1 MIIEMEVELA
11 DKPGQ
16 LMMVIE
22 PISKR
27 GGNFL
32 GIYHLRDRVKA
43 SNIVPVVFNFEV
55 ENLNQLNQI
64 KNDLLEADLNIIRI
78 ESEVGLYYCTIILI
92 GHVYA
97 TDIKDTIDSIL
108 NLGVLV
114 RKVDSRIVRP
124 EEVSSVKISIQVDS
138 KDKFEK
144 VYKLINEICEKKN
157 LFAITEL
164 L

>member
-1 MIIEMEVELA
+1 MEVELA

-32 GIYHLRDRVKA
+32 GIYHLRDRLKQG
-43 SNIVPVVFNFEV
+43 NIVPVVFNFEV
-55 ENLNQLNQI
+55 ETLSQLDKI
-64 KNDLLEADLNIIRI
+64 KNDLLEAGISIIRI

-97 TDIKDTIDSIL
+97 TNIKETLDAIL
-108 NLGVLV
+108 DLGIIV
-114 RKVDSRIVRP
+114 RKVDSRIISP
-124 EEVSSVKISIQVDS
+124 DEVSSVKISIQVDS
-138 KDKFEK
+138 KDKFEN
-144 VYKLINEICEKKN
+144 VFALIDEICEKKN

>member
-1 MIIEMEVELA
+1 MEVELA

-32 GIYHLRDRVKA
+32 GIYHLRDRLKEG
-43 SNIVPVVFNFEV
+43 NIVPVLFHFEV
-55 ENLNQLNQI
+55 ASQNQLDQI
-64 KNDLLEADLNIIRI
+64 KNDLLEAGITIIRI

-97 TDIKDTIDSIL
+97 TNIKETIDSIME
-108 NLGVLV
+108 LGVNV
-114 RKVDSRIVRP
+114 RKVDSRIRKP

-138 KDKFEK
+138 KDKFKE
-144 VYKLINEICEKKN
+144 VYKLIDEICEKKN

-164 L
+164 V

>member
-1 MIIEMEVELA
+1 MIIEMECELA

-32 GIYHLRDRVKA
+32 GIYHLRDRLKQ
-43 SNIVPVVFNFEV
+43 NIVPVVFHFEV
-55 ENLNQLNQI
+55 ESHNQLELI
-64 KNDLLEADLNIIRI
+64 KRDLIEAGISIIHI
-78 ESEVGLYYCTIILI
+78 ESEVGLYSCTIILI

-97 TDIKDTIDSIL
+97 TNIKETLDAIL
-108 NLGVLV
+108 ELGVSV
-114 RKVDSRIVRP
+114 RKVDSRIVSP
-124 EEVSSVKISIQVDS
+124 DEVSSVKISIQVAS
-138 KDKFEK
+138 RDKFKE
-144 VYKLINEICEKKN
+144 VYELIEEICKNKK

>member
-1 MIIEMEVELA
+1 MECELA

-32 GIYHLRDRVKA
+32 GIYHLRDRVKEG
-43 SNIVPVVFNFEV
+43 NIVPVVFHFEL
-55 ENLNQLNQI
+55 ESLSQLDQI
-64 KNDLLEADLNIIRI
+64 KNDLFEAGISIIRI
-78 ESEVGLYYCTIILI
+78 ESEVGLYYCTVILI

-97 TDIKDTIDSIL
+97 SNIKETLDAIL
-108 NLGVLV
+108 DLGVNV
-114 RKVDSRIVRP
+114 RKVDSRIVSP
-124 EEVSSVKISIQVDS
+124 EEVSSVKISIQVDI
-138 KDKFEK
+138 KEKFGK
-144 VYKLINEICEKKN
+144 VYELIDRICENKN

-164 L
+164 V